1 MKQKCCFQ
9 KSQVGLSDDWA
20 PWRRVFCGRKCPHCR
35 WECMTCGEAGSVG
48 GYSYSISQHI
58 NSTTEE
64 CCAKTKVKNQYFH
77 CFVWPASW
85 GRERER
91 ERERRRH
98 GEEDIEGERQD
109 TLIWRGLVLTSLWEA
124 LFSLPWKE
132 SIWLIL
138 QAVASPCSLT
148 SPSFGYTRIR
158 SQKCICCFA
167 KWKIR
172 KSRILLTSR
181 KVPSFLLC

>member
-1 MKQKCCFQ
+1 MR
-9 KSQVGLSDDWA
+9 VYDL
-20 PWRRVFCGRKCPHCR
+20 WRGWQCR
-35 WECMTCGEAGSVG
+35 WLLLQHFTAYKQHYRGMLCENKSEKSIFPLLCLTGEL
-48 GYSYSISQHI
+48 
-58 NSTTEE
+58 
-64 CCAKTKVKNQYFH
+64 
-77 CFVWPASW
+77 
-85 GRERER
+85 RER